1 MATLTL
7 TYTGTTKG
15 AHHHYTA
22 PVGYKTKVYLPKSVF
37 ASAPPSVQ
45 LQAEA
50 FAEPVATATADPVKL
65 AERAAKAQ
73 ASADKAAERA
83 RKLLEQVER
92 IKATQPVVV
101 AEPER
106 KAKGKGK
113 AA

>member
-1 MATLTL
+1 M
-7 TYTGTTKG
+7 
-15 AHHHYTA
+15 
-22 PVGYKTKVYLPKSVF
+22 
-37 ASAPPSVQ
+37 Q

-50 FAEPVATATADPVKL
+50 FAEPVASATADPVKL

-73 ASADKAAERA
+73 ASAAKAAERA